1 MNDAARNLESIN
13 QAAPEHGRVSYQ
25 RTLNFGPRLKLDQ
38 YRLANGLRV
47 LLLEDHTAP
56 VLAYHTWYRV
66 GSRHERP
73 GKTGICH
80 LFEHLMFNETETLA
94 KGEFDRT
101 LEEAGAES
109 NASTWLDFTQYNI
122 SAPSSQLPLLVKLES
137 DRMHRLVLKQPQ
149 VESEIEVVANE
160 RRYRVDDDVEGAV
173 NELLWTTAFEKHSYH
188 WPTIG
193 WMEDILSFTTSDCE
207 TFYRTY
213 YAPNNATLV
222 LVGDFNSETAL
233 RAISQA
239 YGPLPA
245 AELPVEDV
253 EPEPPQLAPRNLEV
267 TKPTATEK
275 LTLGYRG
282 PALGDAD
289 HIPTNLLTEVLF
301 GGRAARIYKKLV
313 RELEIATDV
322 RMSVGPF
329 RDPGLIELYATARE
343 GHTAEELLVVIDAE
357 LERVRKEP
365 ISQPEIERARARFEL
380 GLLHGLETADSKAQ
394 TIGFYDCVL
403 GKPAA
408 AFERLEALEL
418 VTRDDLLRVAR
429 RYLDPNTRTQVIVR
443 ASGETDAAEVVDS
456 PDADALG
463 ADEGANA

>member
-1 MNDAARNLESIN
+1 
-13 QAAPEHGRVSYQ
+13 
-25 RTLNFGPRLKLDQ
+25 
-38 YRLANGLRV
+38 
-47 LLLEDHTAP
+47 
-56 VLAYHTWYRV
+56 
-66 GSRHERP
+66 
-73 GKTGICH
+73 
-80 LFEHLMFNETETLA
+80 MFNETETLP

-149 VESEIEVVANE
+149 LESEIEVVANE
-160 RRYRVDDDVEGAV
+160 RRYRVDDDVEGTV
-173 NELLWTTAFEKHSYH
+173 NELLWKTAFEKHSYH

-193 WMEDILSFTTSDCE
+193 WMEDIVSFTTEDCE
-207 TFYRTY
+207 AFYRTY
-213 YAPNNATLV
+213 YAPNNATVV
-222 LVGDFNSETAL
+222 LVGDFDSAEAL
-233 RAISQA
+233 SAISQA
-239 YGPLPA
+239 YGPLKA
-245 AELPVEDV
+245 ADLPLEDV
-253 EPEPPQLAPRNLEV
+253 HPEPPQLVERHLEL
-267 TKPTATEK
+267 TKPTLTEK

-289 HIPTNLLTEVLF
+289 HIPANLLTEVLF

-313 RELEIATDV
+313 RELELATDV

-343 GHTAEELLVVIDAE
+343 GHTAEELLTVIDSE
-357 LERVRKEP
+357 LERVRQEP

-408 AFERLEALEL
+408 AFERLDALEL

-429 RYLDPNTRTQVIVR
+429 RYLDPNTRTKVIVR
-443 ASGETDAAEVVDS
+443 ASGEPPAEGSSEDELEDNEADEFDAT
-456 PDADALG
+456 
-463 ADEGANA
+463 EGANA